1 VPLVCVSFSVDQRVQ
16 TTETREGANSLLPIY
31 FMEALLIIHA
41 MMGFLFIGWWKV
53 TGKQLDKDL

>member
-1 VPLVCVSFSVDQRVQ
+1 MGGG
-16 TTETREGANSLLPIY
+16 TSLLPIF
-31 FMEALLIIHA
+31 FMEALIIIHA